1 MRFSALRH
9 VRRVTPR
16 LVHRAPRRLLL
27 ERLEDRLVPALTDGT
42 ILVATFP
49 SQGFASGSQSG
60 FPDGIVG
67 VAPGTGSQAAVST
80 GNLFTVPT
88 YTAEAPNQ
96 QLYVTDLQAFGTG
109 AILAVDPNSGA
120 QRLVAKGGFINGPNV
135 LVFMNGYLY
144 VADEGDASGTVHN
157 IVRIDPNTGQ
167 QTLVTDGSSG
177 GFIVPVGMA
186 PAPGNSLYVADEPGN
201 VQGSDPGKIWLVSLD
216 TGQQTIVSS
225 NNSSQGML
233 FNHPVDITLDANGNL
248 IVGNTGSASNSYSG
262 SILRVNPQTGVQ
274 KLISSFGADTGLDSV
289 EVSRD
294 GTILVGAISSGS
306 TPGRIYTVNP
316 GNGAQGVLASDQN
329 LSLVEGIRV
338 FHVTANSATTVVS
351 AVNPSVSGQSVTLT
365 ATVSVS
371 GSSNPTGVV
380 TFFDGST
387 SLGQGTLSTTAGVTT
402 ASFSTTALTPAAHVL
417 TASYQ
422 GDPNYN
428 TSTSAP
434 LTLTVNKASTNMAVS
449 SSANPSLP
457 GQALTFTATVTV
469 TGPGSTAV
477 ASPTGVVVFSD
488 GGTSIG
494 QGTLS
499 TSGGATTASFT
510 TSSLVAA
517 SHTITASYGGDSNFL
532 ASTAT
537 VAQTVGKANTT
548 TAVVSSANASVWG
561 QNVTF

>member
-16 LVHRAPRRLLL
+16 VVHRSPRRLLL
-27 ERLEDRLVPALTDGT
+27 ERLEDRLVPALADGT

-186 PAPGNSLYVADEPGN
+186 PAPGNNIYVADEPGN
-201 VQGSDPGKIWLVSLD
+201 VQGTDPGKIWLVNLN

-225 NNSSQGML
+225 NNSTQGSL
-233 FNHPVDITLDANGNL
+233 FNHPVDLSVEANGNL
-248 IVGNTGSASNSYSG
+248 VVINTGTGGFGG
-262 SILRVNPQTGVQ
+262 SVIRVNPQSGVQ
-274 KLISSFGADTGLDSV
+274 SLVSSFNGSDRGGTDSIDV
-289 EVSRD
+289 GRD
-294 GTILVGAISSGS
+294 GTLYVGAISYGS
-306 TPGRIYTVNP
+306 TPGRIYSVNP
-316 GNGAQGVLASDQN
+316 ATGVQTVIAQGGQ
-329 LSLVEGIRV
+329 LSEVEGIRV

-371 GSSNPTGVV
+371 GSS
-380 TFFDGST
+380 
-387 SLGQGTLSTTAGVTT
+387 
-402 ASFSTTALTPAAHVL
+402 
-417 TASYQ
+417 
-422 GDPNYN
+422 
-428 TSTSAP
+428 
-434 LTLTVNKASTNMAVS
+434 
-449 SSANPSLP
+449 
-457 GQALTFTATVTV
+457 
-469 TGPGSTAV
+469 
-477 ASPTGVVVFSD
+477 
-488 GGTSIG
+488 
-494 QGTLS
+494 
-499 TSGGATTASFT
+499 
-510 TSSLVAA
+510 
-517 SHTITASYGGDSNFL
+517 
-532 ASTAT
+532 
-537 VAQTVGKANTT
+537 
-548 TAVVSSANASVWG
+548 
-561 QNVTF
+561 